1 MSEAELDT
9 ELDLLARLAARPQE
23 IAEIFQQLN
32 DRDVLLLCDASKRA
46 RQFCARNVPDEI
58 WSNRIK
64 GLGVSPRNSDN
75 YQLFREIIYTRL
87 SLLRDILAISRDPN
101 SYRDGTADDDA
112 VRLKFDYTRK
122 QALEIDPSAEI
133 PRDVSLEGVIYFP
146 KPAHVFL
153 TDPILDVYE
162 FGIKTDESVIPRRY
176 ISTLRELERVLEI
189 RKPDSVNVA
198 ALTDSAERA
207 LRRAL
212 TKFYQY

>member
-1 MSEAELDT
+1 MSEAELDA
-9 ELDLLARLAARPQE
+9 ELDLLTHPQE
-23 IAEIFQQLN
+23 IVEIFQQLD

-46 RQFCARNVPDEI
+46 REFCARDVPDEI

-64 GLGVSPRNSDN
+64 RLGGSPRNSDN
-75 YQLFREIIYTRL
+75 YELFREITNTRL
-87 SLLRDILAISRDPN
+87 SLLRDILAISRNPN
-101 SYRDGTADDDA
+101 SYRDGIADDDA
-112 VRLKFDYTRK
+112 VRLKFDYSQK
-122 QALEIDPSAEI
+122 QAREIDPSVEI
-133 PRDVSLEGVIYFP
+133 PQDVSLEGVIYFP

-153 TDPILDVYE
+153 TDPILDVYA

-176 ISTLRELERVLEI
+176 ISTLRELQRVLAI